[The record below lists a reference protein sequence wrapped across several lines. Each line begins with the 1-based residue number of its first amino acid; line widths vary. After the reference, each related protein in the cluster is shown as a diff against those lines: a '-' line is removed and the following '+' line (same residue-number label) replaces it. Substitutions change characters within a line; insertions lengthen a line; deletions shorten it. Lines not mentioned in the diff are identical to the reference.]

1 MFLTNYS
8 LYTVGSKLDICTYFV
23 SNVKKYC
30 LGTTALPGDVFY
42 IDQKFIVIIEEALKI
57 NILFSLNWILKTD
70 TLG

>member
-1 MFLTNYS
+1 MFLFQS
-8 LYTVGSKLDICTYFV
+8 EIHLLFQMF
-23 SNVKKYC
+23 KKIYC

>member
-1 MFLTNYS
+1 MFR
-8 LYTVGSKLDICTYFV
+8 KI
-23 SNVKKYC
+23 YC